1 MLVFFGLLS
10 LSSLPSLSSTLPAA
24 SCYLCAC
31 LLLFCMLFNAQQ
43 VKEAPAAKAPAT
55 ATAIATAT
63 TTNPAEKRW
72 QIARQTRACLA

>member
-1 MLVFFGLLS
+1 
-10 LSSLPSLSSTLPAA
+10 
-24 SCYLCAC
+24 
-31 LLLFCMLFNAQQ
+31 MLFNAQQ